1 MLKLT
6 GIGKMFGDRVVLK
19 KISLETV
26 PGTVSLLVG
35 ANGAGKTT
43 LLKIMAGLI
52 KPSTGTVECRCE
64 QGELGYLGHATFLY
78 PGLSALEN
86 LTFWSR
92 LYGLGADRAHLLAL
106 LERVELARFAEE
118 RAGSFSRGMAQ
129 RLNLARILLQSPRI
143 LLLDEPGTG
152 LDTRSLSLL
161 RREIGEARAHGAVI
175 VWISH
180 DLAGD
185 APYADRILA
194 IANKTLVYDGSPADW
209 PGMEALLTLEHA
221 SGTSFPSDTG
231 AASC

>member
-6 GIGKMFGDRVVLK
+6 GVGKMFGARVVLK
-19 KISLETV
+19 NITLATE
-26 PGTVSLLVG
+26 PGTISLLVG

-43 LLKIMAGLI
+43 LLKIMAGLAR
-52 KPSTGTVECRCE
+52 PSIGTVECDCE
-64 QGELGYLGHATFLY
+64 PGEMGYLGHATFIY

-86 LTFWSR
+86 LAFWSR
-92 LYGLGADRAHLLAL
+92 LYGFGADRSRLIAL
-106 LERVELARFAEE
+106 LERVNLARFAEE

-152 LDTRSLSLL
+152 LDASSLALL
-161 RREIGEARAHGAVI
+161 RKEMVQARKEGAAV

-185 APYADRILA
+185 APCADRILA
-194 IANKTLVYDGSPADW
+194 IANKTLAYDGTPENW
-209 PGMEALLTLEHA
+209 PGLDAAAHSTGP
-221 SGTSFPSDTG
+221 SGTVSPSVTG
-231 AASC
+231 ASAC